1 MSLKTKRVIIVVGII
16 GIIVL
21 VFLVFLGIQSRRAKG
36 LNISFQAPEQILLG
50 VPFEVSVNVSND
62 SKSIL
67 KEVRLS
73 LTLPE
78 GIVFVGQ
85 PAEKNIDY
93 KEIGNLG
100 VGSLT
105 QERFQLLALTGE
117 NSVKTVQANV
127 NYLPTSLGS
136 RFEKNESLDLITGGF
151 GLPIDIVTPTKIF
164 SGEDFETVISFK
176 NSAEADFS
184 NLKLIIDYP
193 PSFNFVKSTAE
204 LEDNH
209 REWLLGDLRKGSENE
224 FKIIGNVIGPD
235 NTFFNLKVSIES
247 EFFNETYVISA
258 NTATISIAPSP
269 LSLEINLNEDPDYL
283 AKPGDLLR
291 YTIAYVNNT
300 DVGLKDAVVRAKLT
314 GAMFDFS
321 TLDTDASYRSL
332 DNTLVWNASNAPD
345 LALIPAGGSGSV
357 DFDIRV
363 KNSYPIKRLNDKNF
377 TLGILAEIE
386 SPTVPY
392 FVAAKKTV
400 NSLKLETK
408 VTGQVKVD
416 AKAYFRDATAGILN
430 EGPFPPK
437 VNRATNFTVHWL
449 ITNYGTDI
457 SGIEVKAF
465 LGPNVKMT
473 NLTKSNTGS
482 VPAYNAQTQEVS
494 WQIDKII
501 ATKGLLGSPPE
512 AIFQVEVIPSQ
523 AGNYWPLIQG
533 TSLKATD
540 DFTGISLT
548 AVDSAITTLLPDD
561 RTVLSSQGIVVQ

>member
-392 FVAAKKTV
+392 FVAAKNRQFFKIG
-400 NSLKLETK
+400 NQGNR
-408 VTGQVKVD
+408 TG
-416 AKAYFRDATAGILN
+416 
-430 EGPFPPK
+430 E
-437 VNRATNFTVHWL
+437 
-449 ITNYGTDI
+449 
-457 SGIEVKAF
+457 S
-465 LGPNVKMT
+465 
-473 NLTKSNTGS
+473 
-482 VPAYNAQTQEVS
+482 
-494 WQIDKII
+494 
-501 ATKGLLGSPPE
+501 
-512 AIFQVEVIPSQ
+512 
-523 AGNYWPLIQG
+523 
-533 TSLKATD
+533 
-540 DFTGISLT
+540 
-548 AVDSAITTLLPDD
+548 
-561 RTVLSSQGIVVQ
+561 